1 MSNYNAFLRTLPCQV
16 LRPCAE
22 KTTPAVAP
30 SPLFRPGER
39 YNQFLRS
46 LPVANLARPGST
58 AVPDPSPVYKPGTF
72 SALRARKL
80 RAERSSEYEEL
91 ENGTRFHPWQA
102 LEIISGLMTA
112 MVLHFME
119 AGVRQRRRGRH
130 DSDDSDDP
138 DVELTMASD
147 LGKVGR
153 HASEKALEG

>member
-1 MSNYNAFLRTLPCQV
+1 L
-16 LRPCAE
+16 
-22 KTTPAVAP
+22 
-30 SPLFRPGER
+30 
-39 YNQFLRS
+39 
-46 LPVANLARPGST
+46 
-58 AVPDPSPVYKPGTF
+58 

-80 RAERSSEYEEL
+80 KAERSSEYEEL

-119 AGVRQRRRGRH
+119 AGVRPRQREAGVRPRRRGRH